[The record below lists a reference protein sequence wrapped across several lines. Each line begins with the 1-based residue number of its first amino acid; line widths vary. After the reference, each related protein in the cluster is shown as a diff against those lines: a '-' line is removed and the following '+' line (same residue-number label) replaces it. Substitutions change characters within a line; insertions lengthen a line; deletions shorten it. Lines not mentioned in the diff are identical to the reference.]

1 MPDNT
6 NGNAGGADNSNTGS
20 PSFQEILEFDPF
32 EGGATPAAEPPSQ
45 SAEGGDQTAAS
56 PASSGDDN
64 GRGQQASG
72 DSLSP
77 APAAPTPQPPTP
89 VSQADLESLMRQQT
103 NTIAAALNRQ
113 PQQQQT
119 PSAPPNKFNLAVPD
133 QLMGALRS
141 EDPAEFKAGVGALIN
156 SLANHVWEHFRQA
169 VQGELLPM
177 IPRMIEQHT
186 SSAREQES
194 VGRDFYG
201 TYPQL
206 QNPMFAP
213 MIQTVGATIAEE
225 YARAGR
231 SIAWGP
237 ELRDEIAKRIF
248 SVLPSLREQQQQQAP
263 QNRRTFSTGNGSRP
277 PAPTDRPQE
286 EMLQMLFG
294 GPQH

>member
-1 MPDNT
+1 MPNENTNTAPAGDNT
-6 NGNAGGADNSNTGS
+6 NANTGG
-20 PSFQEILEFDPF
+20 PSFEEILHFDPF
-32 EGGATPAAEPPSQ
+32 EGGNTPEPPQ
-45 SAEGGDQTAAS
+45 EPPADGGDQAPS
-56 PASSGDDN
+56 DSSGDAN
-64 GRGQQASG
+64 TESQQQ
-72 DSLSP
+72 
-77 APAAPTPQPPTP
+77 AAPTTPQPATPSAPPTP

-103 NTIAAALNRQ
+103 NTIAAALRQ
-113 PQQQQT
+113 PPQQQ
-119 PSAPPNKFNLAVPD
+119 PSAPQNKFNLAVPD
-133 QLMGALRS
+133 PLIAALRS
-141 EDPAEFKAGVGALIN
+141 EDPNEFKAGVGALIN
-156 SLANHVWEHFRQA
+156 SLANHVWENFRQS
-169 VQGELLPM
+169 VQSDLLPM
-177 IPRMIEQHT
+177 IPRMIEQYT
-186 SSAREQES
+186 NSAREQEQ

-248 SVLPSLREQQQQQAP
+248 SVLPQLKDANQQQQQRQP
-263 QNRRTFSTGNGSRP
+263 RRSFSTGNGARP
-277 PAPTDRPQE
+277 PAPTERPQE